1 MGLLTVGCSTV
12 GMIVVEFEIEKIRVW
27 HAGAMLREETE
38 DLPRATQCAC
48 PSDVNLAIVRRF
60 GLSPVSN
67 T

>member
-1 MGLLTVGCSTV
+1 M